1 MHHARDHNILYK
13 LQHGFQDRR
22 SCETQLLGF
31 QADILR
37 SMADGK
43 KTDAIV
49 LDFSKAF
56 DKVSHGK
63 LVAKMKFYGVRG
75 RTNTWIQSFL
85 ADR

>member
-13 LQHGFQDRR
+13 LQHGFQDQR
-22 SCETQLLGF
+22 SFETQLLGF

-37 SMADGK
+37 STADGK
-43 KTDAIV
+43 QTDVMI

-56 DKVSHGK
+56 DKVSHRK
-63 LVAKMKFYGVRG
+63 LVAKMKLYGVRG